1 MANRSLKKVIETSSN
16 NGHDLLTWITTNL
29 EKLICLKEVND
40 NEIQEVKEIHTQLD
54 EFVRY
59 ISVLENT
66 DDLELHSVFISLSQ
80 LYTISIWR
88 LKDEYPGVVF
98 DSAAFLTNVLCEE
111 DVSIDDGDTDPN
123 QKKKKKKSSTKKKST
138 YTHRQKISHAPYL
151 FNYLKILEVASLP

>member
-59 ISVLENT
+59 ISVLEK
-66 DDLELHSVFISLSQ
+66 DRKSV
-80 LYTISIWR
+80 
-88 LKDEYPGVVF
+88 V
-98 DSAAFLTNVLCEE
+98 
-111 DVSIDDGDTDPN
+111 
-123 QKKKKKKSSTKKKST
+123 
-138 YTHRQKISHAPYL
+138 
-151 FNYLKILEVASLP
+151 

>member
-123 QKKKKKKSSTKKKST
+123 QKKKEEVKYKKST
-138 YTHRQKISHAPYL
+138 YTHRQKISHVPYL